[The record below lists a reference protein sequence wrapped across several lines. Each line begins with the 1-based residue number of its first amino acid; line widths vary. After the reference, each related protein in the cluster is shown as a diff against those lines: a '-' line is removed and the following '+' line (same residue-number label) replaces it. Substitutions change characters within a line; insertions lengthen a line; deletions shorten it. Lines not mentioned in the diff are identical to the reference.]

1 MHVKKQ
7 RPHQGGIGR
16 IEAYRPS
23 LLRMAESR
31 LDRQLRTK
39 LDADDIVQEA
49 MVKAYLGLGQLRAIE
64 EPLVVRNW
72 LRRILT
78 RVLSDQRKRFFTARR
93 DIRREYSGSPN
104 QPSGTVGS
112 CQSFASDH
120 TPPSQA
126 AQRTEEVA
134 RILER
139 LARLPS
145 DMRQVMTW
153 YYLEGKTVTEIARL
167 SDRTVDSIAGLLRRG
182 TDKLRDATR

>member
-1 MHVKKQ
+1 MQIIEQ
-7 RPHQGGIGR
+7 RPHQGGSSR

-64 EPLVVRNW
+64 EPKVVHNW
-72 LRRILT
+72 LRRILA
-78 RVLSDQRKRFFTARR
+78 RVLSDQRKRYFTARR
-93 DIRREYSGSPN
+93 DIRREYSESSN
-104 QPSGTVGS
+104 QSSGTIGF
-112 CQSFASDH
+112 CQCFASDY

-126 AQRTEEVA
+126 AQRAEEVA

-139 LARLPS
+139 LTRLPS

-153 YYLEGKTVTEIARL
+153 YYLERKSVTEISSM
-167 SDRTVDSIAGLLRRG
+167 SDRTVDAIAGLLRRG
-182 TDKLRDATR
+182 TDKLRNATR

>member
-1 MHVKKQ
+1 MHVKGQ
-7 RPHQGGIGR
+7 RPHQGGISR

-64 EPLVVRNW
+64 EPVVVRNW
-72 LRRILT
+72 LRRILA

-93 DIRREYSGSPN
+93 DIRREYSESSN
-104 QPSGTVGS
+104 QSSGTSGS
-112 CQSFASDH
+112 CQCFASDH

-139 LARLPS
+139 LACLPG
-145 DMRQVMTW
+145 DMRQVITW
-153 YYLEGKTVTEIARL
+153 YYLERKTVTEISRL
-167 SDRTVDSIAGLLRRG
+167 SGRTVDSIAGLLRRG
-182 TDKLRDATR
+182 TDKLRNTTR